1 MEQRCHLSMVWL
13 TWLGLPALAVAVG
26 VRAGWIAAVVVLAA
40 GIAGQI
46 VYLRCFPALSRV
58 MGYGSV
64 ADVPA
69 DSVAAP
75 AGRVQVTLYTANV
88 CPFCPIVKRR
98 LEALRERVP
107 FDFYETDVTFQPQV
121 VRDKG
126 LRSMPVVEVNGRFLV
141 GNATTQQLAALLADA
156 GARDDVDTS
165 RPAL

>member
-13 TWLGLPALAVAVG
+13 TWLGLPALAVLVG
-26 VRAGWIAAVVVLAA
+26 VRVGWIVAAVVLAA
-40 GIAGQI
+40 GAAGQL
-46 VYLRCFPALSRV
+46 VYMRCFPALSRL

-69 DSVAAP
+69 DSLPAP
-75 AGRVQVTLYTANV
+75 SGRVQVTLYTANV

-121 VRDKG
+121 IRDKG
-126 LRSMPVVEVNGRFLV
+126 LRSVPVVEVNGRFLV
-141 GNATTQQLAALLADA
+141 GNATTQQLAALLAEA
-156 GARDDVDTS
+156 GGQE
-165 RPAL
+165 PASA